1 MRIQPRKGNGRYK
14 HSSWYNFRKKKRGWR
29 EYAISPITVSVFG
42 CLVWLGANTAW
53 AMNELEKLDGRI
65 DIYNFSAD
73 FTKFESESIR
83 EDSKGDGLSPSTNP
97 EESTGEMVKAVSDN
111 PKSEEGQTP
120 SQVQSPSSI
129 EDKILK
135 AWEGTGEGH
144 IAVAVAK
151 SESGLRTDAVG
162 DIPLEYW
169 HEGKKIGHSC
179 GIFQIRVLP
188 GRPDCETLKDVDKN
202 IEFARKLY
210 DKSGFY
216 PWSNWK
222 NQRYLKYL

>member
-1 MRIQPRKGNGRYK
+1 MRRHTLRTHTGQYKKQRMWNRNRKTWFEIMCLANISVWGMVAADLSPVAEAYYSIPKK
-14 HSSWYNFRKKKRGWR
+14 HEVYNLTFSRASS
-29 EYAISPITVSVFG
+29 
-42 CLVWLGANTAW
+42 
-53 AMNELEKLDGRI
+53 
-65 DIYNFSAD
+65 
-73 FTKFESESIR
+73 R

-97 EESTGEMVKAVSDN
+97 EESNGETVSAVSEN

-129 EDKILK
+129 EEKILK

-188 GRPDCETLKDVDKN
+188 GRPNCETLKDADEN

>member
-1 MRIQPRKGNGRYK
+1 MRIQPRNRVGKYK
-14 HSSWYNFRKKKRGWR
+14 HSSWHNFKKRKRGWR
-29 EYAISPITVSVFG
+29 EYAIHPITVSVFG
-42 CLVWLGANTAW
+42 LLSYVGVHTAW
-53 AMNELEKLDGRI
+53 AFDEAGKLESKFT
-65 DIYNFSAD
+65 IYNFSQENA
-73 FTKFESESIR
+73 R

-97 EESTGEMVKAVSDN
+97 EESTGETVKAVSDN

-222 NQRYLKYL
+222 NNAYLKHL

>member
-1 MRIQPRKGNGRYK
+1 MRKHTRRFKKTGKYKKERFYNRNRKV
-14 HSSWYNFRKKKRGWR
+14 WF
-29 EYAISPITVSVFG
+29 EIMCLAVVAIWGSVAADLHPVAEAFYSIP
-42 CLVWLGANTAW
+42 
-53 AMNELEKLDGRI
+53 EKYEIFNLKT
-65 DIYNFSAD
+65 D
-73 FTKFESESIR
+73 FTKFDSESTR
-83 EDSKGDGLSPSTNP
+83 EDSEGDGLSPSTNP
-97 EESTGEMVKAVSDN
+97 EESTGETVPAVSDSA
-111 PKSEEGQTP
+111 KSEEGQAP
-120 SQVQSPSSI
+120 SQVQPPSSI
-129 EDKILK
+129 EAKILK

-188 GRPDCETLKDVDKN
+188 SRPDCETLKDVDKN

-216 PWSNWK
+216 PWSNFK
-222 NQRYLKYL
+222 NNAYLRHL